1 MISPKRPDRTAEQRR
16 RRRERTI
23 IIVTLPLIVLLTY
36 LESHFLQVGSKLP
49 MGSNIVIFALMNINV
64 ILLLFLLYLIAR
76 NVVKLIFERKQNI
89 FGHRLRTKLVI
100 TFIALSLIP
109 TIVLFGLA
117 TQFISTSM
125 EYWYNIQVEQSLKKS
140 LEVAQSLY
148 QKAIDSGFIVNTQL
162 SELISRHNMLSK
174 DKSKQLTELVQEAR
188 RAHDLHHIAVYSPD
202 LRLMASDT
210 KDKSPPITLDEAMG
224 KVIQRAAEDRQSLN
238 HINSTS
244 AGDLVWTASPILAS
258 RESKKISGFLVI
270 GRLLPKDLLTDM
282 AEITTGFENYQ
293 QMKMLK
299 KPVKISNL
307 ITLSIVTLLILF
319 FASWF
324 GFYLAKSITVPIQEL
339 AEGTRRIAH
348 GDLDVH
354 VDQDSDDE
362 IGTLVN
368 SFNRM
373 TLDLQA
379 SKAALE
385 KTNLELKLTSEEIER
400 RRRYMEIVL
409 RNVAAG
415 VVSVDAEGRIRTINK
430 SSESIFGLKAE
441 NVLNHHYSEVLQAN
455 HMEIASKFIEMHQM
469 TKQRT
474 LQRQVRSLV
483 GNRLMTLLV
492 TVSILQDEE
501 GQYLGIVVVF
511 DDLTELEK
519 AQRMA
524 AWREVARRI
533 AHEIKNPLTPI
544 QLSAQRLRRKYLQ
557 RFTEDGKV
565 FDECTRTII
574 NQVDELK
581 LLVNEFSNFARM
593 PTADPAPN
601 DLAEIVQETLS
612 LFSESHPST
621 NFIFEQQDPLPLLDL
636 DREQMKRVMINLLDN
651 AVAAVDGDGEIRV
664 NLSFDEIL
672 KIVRLEVSDN
682 GPGIPPEDKIGMFE
696 PYFSTK
702 EKGSGLGLAIVS
714 NIIAD
719 HQGFIRVRDNQP
731 RGTTIVIEL
740 PGGSRTSAEPV
751 TELT

>member
-1 MISPKRPDRTAEQRR
+1 
-16 RRRERTI
+16 
-23 IIVTLPLIVLLTY
+23 
-36 LESHFLQVGSKLP
+36 
-49 MGSNIVIFALMNINV
+49 
-64 ILLLFLLYLIAR
+64 
-76 NVVKLIFERKQNI
+76 
-89 FGHRLRTKLVI
+89 
-100 TFIALSLIP
+100 
-109 TIVLFGLA
+109 
-117 TQFISTSM
+117 
-125 EYWYNIQVEQSLKKS
+125 VEQSLKKS
-140 LEVAQSLY
+140 LRVAQSLY
-148 QKAIDSGFIVNTQL
+148 QKAIASGSLVNAQL
-162 SELISRHNMLSK
+162 GELISRHNMLSK
-174 DKSKQLTELVQEAR
+174 DKSKQLTELVQEGR
-188 RAHDLHHIAVYSPD
+188 RAHDLHYIAVYSPD
-202 LRLMASDT
+202 LQIMASDN
-210 KDKSPPITLDEAMG
+210 KDKSIPLNLDETMG
-224 KVIQRAAEDRQSLN
+224 KVIRQTLKDGQPIN

-244 AGDLVWTASPILAS
+244 AGDLVWTVSPIVAS
-258 RESKKISGFLVI
+258 EDSKKITAFLVI
-270 GRLLPKDLLTDM
+270 GRLLPKDLLADM

-307 ITLSIVTLLILF
+307 ITLSIVTLLILL

-324 GFYLAKSITVPIQEL
+324 GFYLAKSITVPIHEL

-385 KTNLELKLTSEEIER
+385 KSNLELKLTSEEIER

-430 SSESIFGLKAE
+430 SSETMFSLKAE
-441 NVLNHHYSEVLQAN
+441 DVLNRHYSEVLQAN
-455 HMEIASKFIEMHQM
+455 HMEIASKFIEIYQI

-483 GNRLMTLLV
+483 GSRLMTLLV
-492 TVSILQDEE
+492 TVSILEDEE

-511 DDLTELEK
+511 DDLTELER

-557 RFTEDGKV
+557 RFTQDGQV
-565 FDECTRTII
+565 FEECTRTII

-593 PTADPAPN
+593 PTANPSPN
-601 DLAEIVQETLS
+601 DLAEIVQETLL
-612 LFSESHPST
+612 LFRESHPAT
-621 NFIFEQQDPLPLLDL
+621 NFIFEQQDSIPLLEL

-651 AVAAVDGDGEIRV
+651 AVAAVDGNGEIRV
-664 NLSFDEIL
+664 NISFDEIL

-682 GPGIPPEDKIGMFE
+682 GPGISAEDKIGMFE

-702 EKGSGLGLAIVS
+702 DKGTGLGLAIVS

-731 RGTTIVIEL
+731 QGTTIVIEL
-740 PGGSRTSAEPV
+740 PGGSRTSAESV

>member
-1 MISPKRPDRTAEQRR
+1 MKSLKQPDRTAEQRR
-16 RRRERTI
+16 RRRERII

-64 ILLLFLLYLIAR
+64 ILLLFLLYFIAR

-140 LEVAQSLY
+140 LQVAQSLY
-148 QKAIDSGFIVNTQL
+148 QKALDSGSIVNAQL
-162 SELISRHNMLSK
+162 SELISRHDMLNK
-174 DKSKQLTELVQEAR
+174 DQSKQLMELVQEAR
-188 RAHDLHHIAVYSPD
+188 RAHDLQSIDVYLPSMQ
-202 LRLMASDT
+202 LIASDR
-210 KDKSPPITLDEAMG
+210 KDKSPETAPDESMDKAI
-224 KVIQRAAEDRQSLN
+224 KQALKERQSLN
-238 HINSTS
+238 HIKSTS
-244 AGDLVWTASPILAS
+244 AGDLVLTVSPILAS
-258 RESKKISGFLVI
+258 GKSKEILGVLVI

-299 KPVKISNL
+299 KPVKSSNL
-307 ITLSIVTLLILF
+307 ITLSIVTLLILL

-324 GFYLAKSITVPIQEL
+324 GFYLAKNITGPIQEL
-339 AEGTRRIAH
+339 AEGTRRIAL

-373 TLDLQA
+373 TLDLQT

-430 SSESIFGLKAE
+430 SSESMFSLRAE
-441 NVLNHHYSEVLQAN
+441 DVLNRHYSEVLQPN
-455 HMEIASKFIEMHQM
+455 HLEIASKFIELHQM

-483 GNRLMTLLV
+483 GSRLMTLLV

-501 GQYLGIVVVF
+501 GHYLGIVVVF
-511 DDLTELEK
+511 DDLTELER

-557 RFTEDGKV
+557 RFAEDGKV

-581 LLVNEFSNFARM
+581 HLVNEFSNFARM
-593 PTADPAPN
+593 PTADPSPN
-601 DLAEIVQETLS
+601 DLGDIVKEILS
-612 LFSESHPST
+612 LYRESHPSSK
-621 NFIFEQQDPLPLLDL
+621 FIFEQQDPLPLLNL

-651 AVAAVDGDGEIRV
+651 AVAAVDGKGEIRV

-682 GPGIPPEDKIGMFE
+682 GPGIPAEDKIGMFE

-702 EKGSGLGLAIVS
+702 DKGTGLGLAIVS

-731 RGTTIVIEL
+731 QGTTIVIEL
-740 PGGSRTSAEPV
+740 PGGSRTSVESI